1 MALSSSTGLRAAL
14 ALGLLVAAPA
24 GATTMVPL
32 THAQLVDASDA
43 IVRGH
48 VVEVWVE
55 QDRAGAVW
63 TRAQIAVDEVLKGS
77 DGLSVI
83 VVDQQGGTYG
93 AASTRVDGV
102 ARFSVGED
110 ALLFLETLPSGHT
123 VPVGMMQGKFTVR
136 LDPYSR
142 DLLAQRFT
150 VASDRAYDHRFI
162 PLPAADERLALSD
175 FEAEIRDRVAAG
187 WDGQPIPGADPD
199 RLRRA
204 TRTQTEGK

>member
-1 MALSSSTGLRAAL
+1 MAFSSPTGLRAAL

-24 GATTMVPL
+24 GATSMVPL
-32 THAQLVDASDA
+32 SHAQLVDASDA
-43 IVRGH
+43 IVRGQ

-55 QDRAGAVW
+55 QDSDGAVW
-63 TRAQIAVDEVLKGS
+63 TRAQIAVEEVLKGS
-77 DGLSVI
+77 PDLRVV

-93 AASTRVDGV
+93 AATTRVDGV

-110 ALLFLETLPSGHT
+110 ALVFLETLGSGHT

-136 LDPYSR
+136 LDPYTR
-142 DLLAQRFT
+142 AALAQRFT
-150 VASDRAYDHRFI
+150 VPSDRAYDHRFL
-162 PLPAADERLALSD
+162 PLPAADERLALTD

-187 WDGQPIPGADPD
+187 WDGQPIPGADPA